1 MKNAYEVEREMAKF
15 VWIIFYSVIGFG
27 MLWLFGLI

>member
-1 MKNAYEVEREMAKF
+1 MKNAYEVDLEVAKF
-15 VWIIFYSVIGFG
+15 VWIIIYSVVGFG